1 MINLINFYIN
11 QAVNNFKEDVNKF
24 ESGLALM
31 VL

>member
-1 MINLINFYIN
+1 MINLINFDIN

-24 ESGLALM
+24 ESALALM